1 VPNDNY
7 CKFENWIM
15 PIFDQLLQEQSSE
28 VNIFC
33 VLGYRQGSAN
43 NHHLV
48 PFVLYNDFYRHHTF
62 NLNMLVTF
70 SFWEI
75 LVQRTCHTYKKEKK
89 A

>member
-1 VPNDNY
+1 
-7 CKFENWIM
+7 M
-15 PIFDQLLQEQSSE
+15 PIFDQMLQEQSSE
-28 VNIFC
+28 VKYC
-33 VLGYRQGSAN
+33 VLGYSQGSAN

-48 PFVLYNDFYRHHTF
+48 PFVLYNEFYGDDTF

-75 LVQRTCHTYKKEKK
+75 LVHRICHIYKQERK